1 MNQAQGLVVITAE
14 RFFSHRR
21 VHELLQAWG
30 EQLRVWDEAVP
41 EGWGWPTASFD
52 PSQQHAT
59 AAGAPGSLT
68 LPEAC
73 VQRLGQRKANV
84 EIIHRLV
91 QALPLI
97 PHYALKYR
105 YIYELEEDEI
115 GVQIGASLR
124 VVEQSLSSGRNA
136 VRNALIAFKERVALR
151 RGAHEGI

>member
-1 MNQAQGLVVITAE
+1 MNQTRGLVVITAE

-21 VHELLQAWG
+21 VHDLLQAWG
-30 EQLRVWDEAVP
+30 EQMRVWDESVP

-52 PSQQHAT
+52 PSQQHASC
-59 AAGAPGSLT
+59 AGAPGNLS

-73 VQRLGQRKANV
+73 VQRLGHQKANV

-91 QALPLI
+91 CGLPLI

-115 GVQIGASLR
+115 GVQLGASLR
-124 VVEQSLSSGRNA
+124 VVEQSLSAGRNA
-136 VRNALIAFKERVALR
+136 VRKALVTLRERIALR
-151 RGAHEGI
+151 RRQQEAV